1 MNGSDVLVAAREAA
15 IAFADPSV
23 VKAGSVVDKAV
34 SKVAHALV
42 AALGDK
48 PDAPTVKALRDA
60 FVGPARFTEG
70 KETMGFGAYVMAR
83 STMKGEHALFAVEKS
98 SGKDGVEKITHRLT
112 VTGEEARKR
121 AQELVSKTLRQCGWT
136 TRSPGA
142 GRPKVVY
149 VCPCCEAKL
158 NLIED
163 ASTKKKA
170 LAEIEQ
176 A

>member
-1 MNGSDVLVAAREAA
+1 MNGSNVLVAARDAA

-60 FVGPARFTEG
+60 FVGPARFIEG
-70 KETMGFGAYVMAR
+70 KESMGFGAYVMAR
-83 STMKGEHALFAVEKS
+83 ATKSEHALFAVEKS

-112 VTGEEARKR
+112 VTGETARNTAASLISR
-121 AQELVSKTLRQCGWT
+121 ALRECGWT

-163 ASTKKKA
+163 TSTKKKA
-170 LAEIEQ
+170 LAEVEQ